1 MLAKFEARARRAGA
15 SQIGANHVLEVILE
29 ERYYQ
34 RYGEGMQGG
43 PGTGPTDPPRDSAAE
58 MEYALTEPFVP
69 FTDPANL
76 GG

>member
-1 MLAKFEARARRAGA
+1 MGRGCRAAPGLAQQIRR
-15 SQIGANHVLEVILE
+15 VI
-29 ERYYQ
+29 
-34 RYGEGMQGG
+34 
-43 PGTGPTDPPRDSAAE
+43 SAAE